1 MATADYKTAFKSS
14 LVELF
19 AGAVMVIV
27 GVILQVQGSS
37 SEKPSPTLTVTGG
50 VLTALGGVL
59 LSWMASRV
67 LAEKQAQ
74 DAAEAAAATAVDAAR
89 AAEAEVDEKLNNLSR
104 VLGQAAGQISQAVEK
119 VDSGLVSEATGF
131 ELISQANRMIYGQVN
146 EIAVIRN
153 SKFDP
158 GFLSEIVS
166 SIGEVTRELSSSAAT
181 QASSSP
187 AIASALRRLE
197 SLSQDITQSSTTRSS
212 TPVAVTCPYCDRET
226 QVVLGSTP
234 GDTATNT
241 CPHCAEV
248 FNAHRNAAG
257 AAFTRRRGPRSSAA
271 AGLATRWMFKCPT
284 CQRALGAQK
293 NGNGER
299 LLVCPKCFSGLRVDP
314 GPEVVVNAGTMKQS
328 VAVDCHRSGS
338 RPRTQCPECG
348 SRVNLQFRY
357 DAGFFG
363 FCAKDMLVLTVTDEV
378 WADIATDTHSSEV
391 SSST

>member
-1 MATADYKTAFKSS
+1 MPISARSRPVRARPKVGRVDGEQLEATVQACR
-14 LVELF
+14 ELIDARF
-19 AGAVMVIV
+19 PEPGHAGAAAMLLAD
-27 GVILQVQGSS
+27 GTILTGT
-37 SEKPSPTLTVTGG
+37 SPTAINPSVEVCHEIEPYAAAYRLNRPILASICLHRHEDGRMLVLSPCGG
-50 VLTALGGVL
+50 CRERLAVHGPGLVVAVADHDD
-59 LSWMASRV
+59 ASRIVWKELREV
-67 LAEKQAQ
+67 LPDYWMTVFPERTLQ
-74 DAAEAAAATAVDAAR
+74 
-89 AAEAEVDEKLNNLSR
+89 R
-104 VLGQAAGQISQAVEK
+104 VAMRRPPV
-119 VDSGLVSEATGF
+119 
-131 ELISQANRMIYGQVN
+131 
-146 EIAVIRN
+146 
-153 SKFDP
+153 P
-158 GFLSEIVS
+158 
-166 SIGEVTRELSSSAAT
+166 
-181 QASSSP
+181 
-187 AIASALRRLE
+187 RRLP
-197 SLSQDITQSSTTRSS
+197 LPVVPRCARSS
-212 TPVAVTCPYCDRET
+212 T
-226 QVVLGSTP
+226 
-234 GDTATNT
+234 
-241 CPHCAEV
+241 
-248 FNAHRNAAG
+248 
-257 AAFTRRRGPRSSAA
+257 A